1 MAARAGTIDT
11 MSVVQVSDRLNSV
24 KPMTGV
30 SVEETEVALRVSDCG
45 RATLASESF
54 GALAIG
60 TTAGSL
66 ASFNTNKVDLICPRG
81 IQLKSSVA
89 NTGTIVIGGSSV
101 SYNATASSINGLP
114 LSPGESIFLEVTQ
127 LSSIYA
133 DASASGQVL
142 HWIAY

>member
-45 RATLASESF
+45 RATLAAESF
-54 GALAIG
+54 GALSIG

-66 ASFNTNKVDLICPRG
+66 ASFNTNKVDIICPRG
-81 IQLKSSVA
+81 IQLKAASGNS
-89 NTGTIVIGGSSV
+89 GTIVIGGSSV
-101 SYNATASSINGLP
+101 SYNATAANINGLP
-114 LSPGESIFLEVTQ
+114 LAAGESIFLEVTQ

-133 DASASGQVL
+133 DASASSQVL

>member
-1 MAARAGTIDT
+1 MAARAGTMDT
-11 MSVVQVSDRLNSV
+11 RSVAKVSDRLDSV
-24 KPMTGV
+24 KPITAV

-45 RATLASESF
+45 RATLAADSF

-127 LSSIYA
+127 LSAIYA